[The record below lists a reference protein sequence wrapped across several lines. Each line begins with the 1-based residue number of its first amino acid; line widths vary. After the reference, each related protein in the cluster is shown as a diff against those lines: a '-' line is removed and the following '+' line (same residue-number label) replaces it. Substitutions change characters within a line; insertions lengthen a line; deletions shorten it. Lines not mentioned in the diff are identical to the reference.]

1 MKDPY
6 ALLGDELAAAAHRLE
21 ERRHPS
27 ARLRTWI
34 GRRLNA
40 GAVAVALLLSGGA
53 VALAATGVL
62 DGSAVKP
69 ETHTSPVFAN
79 GLPVSPTAAHLVLSA
94 ADPAGGLDWG
104 MRVFD
109 TTRGQVCVQVGRVQN
124 DQLGVLGLDSAFNS
138 DGRFH
143 ALPTDV
149 LPPGYEGST
158 DNVECIA
165 AGQTLIFED
174 ANADR
179 SAERLLPEEF
189 RQMPRGR
196 SPELP
201 PARELRT
208 LAYGILGR
216 HAVSVT
222 YRTATGLRTVPVAG
236 ADGAFLIVEPAG
248 LIASASPIGGSIS
261 GQASEASVEVTL
273 PGGTRELPI
282 VTAATFEFGKR
293 ICSQGDGAP
302 VRSHCP
308 TRPAVVPRRWFQPK
322 RSLHMP
328 VRLILLAQSRSACN
342 AAFLL
347 DPCYRGRVEFTAPY
361 AVTSAASD
369 YEIESIARCKTGGR
383 PESGQALERDVRRNE
398 RVSAVSLGLFVFTP
412 ACAADESFKV
422 TYLNQHG
429 PSAAAPHES
438 VILGSIR
445 LSEATFPDSTPVMHH
460 VGN

>member
-1 MKDPY
+1 MRDPY
-6 ALLGDELAAAAHRLE
+6 ALLGDELATAARRLE
-21 ERRHPS
+21 EQRHPRT
-27 ARLRTWI
+27 RLRAWFA
-34 GRRLNA
+34 RRLNA
-40 GAVAVALLLSGGA
+40 GAVAAVLLLSGGA

-62 DGSAVKP
+62 DGSPVKP
-69 ETHTSPVFAN
+69 ETRTSPVFGN
-79 GLPVSPTAAHLVLSA
+79 GLPASPTAAHLVLSA
-94 ADPAGGLDWG
+94 ADPTGGLDWG

-109 TTRGQVCVQVGRVQN
+109 TTRGQVCMQVGRVQSG
-124 DQLGVLGLDSAFNS
+124 QLGVLGLDSAFDS

-149 LPPGYEGST
+149 LPPGYGGST
-158 DNVECIA
+158 DNVECVA

-196 SPELP
+196 SPGLP

-208 LAYGILGR
+208 LAYGVLGP

-222 YRTATGLRTVPVAG
+222 YRSSTGLRTVPVTG
-236 ADGAFLIVEPAG
+236 SDGAFLIVEPAG
-248 LIASASPIGGSIS
+248 LIESSSPIGGSVS
-261 GQASEASVEVTL
+261 GEASSASVDVTL
-273 PGGTRELPI
+273 AAGTREPAI
-282 VTAATFEFGKR
+282 VTAATFKFGAR

-302 VRSHCP
+302 VRSRCP
-308 TRPAVVPRRWFQPK
+308 TRPAVMPHRWFEPK

-328 VRLILLAQSRSACN
+328 VRLILLPQSRSACR

-347 DPCYRGRVEFTAPY
+347 DPCYKGRVEFTAPY
-361 AVTSAASD
+361 AVTSAATD
-369 YEIESIARCKTGGR
+369 YGIESVVKCKTGGR
-383 PESGQALERDVRRNE
+383 PESGQALERDVRRDE
-398 RVSAVSLGLFVFTP
+398 PVSAVTLGLFVFTP
-412 ACAADESFKV
+412 SCAADESFKV

-438 VILGSIR
+438 VILGSVR
-445 LSEATFPDSTPVMHH
+445 LSEATLPDGAPLMRRAGS
-460 VGN
+460 